1 MIPVNHLYWGKR
13 HLIAR
18 IVTKFQS
25 DCIIYELTAYNQ
37 NKSGQA
43 RAVKNGNV
51 LRTGG
56 AADSNT
62 ILFKVR
68 NDTT

>member
-1 MIPVNHLYWGKR
+1 MVVSKLEMIPVNYSYWGKR

-18 IVTKFQS
+18 IVTKFHS
-25 DCIIYELTAYNQ
+25 DCIINELAAYDQ
-37 NKSGQA
+37 NKSGRA

-62 ILFKVR
+62 VMF
-68 NDTT
+68 

>member
-1 MIPVNHLYWGKR
+1 M
-13 HLIAR
+13 AR
-18 IVTKFQS
+18 IVTQFQS
-25 DCIIYELTAYNQ
+25 DCIIYELTANDQ

-51 LRTGG
+51 LRRGR

-62 ILFKVR
+62 VLF
-68 NDTT
+68 